1 MDNFIRWKTVDILK
15 YLPVFITKDELFKTT
30 NDADSREHERIRV
43 KLLKILAQLNI
54 QNATDGIKLW
64 DTFIGIDTSA
74 DGIDVRRARIIE
86 RLNHNSS
93 SAKEFL
99 EYIANQYISDESA
112 RISLFNEHY
121 AMDLEFNKEMCFD
134 LAKMKE
140 AIDTYKPAHIAY
152 RTIEVSSLSHDIQIG
167 IFPCISES
175 TYIGFNSSLSNE
187 VISLELKTVNA
198 LAITENTVIS

>member
-15 YLPVFITKDELFKTT
+15 YLPFFITKDELFKTT

-86 RLNHNSS
+86 R
-93 SAKEFL
+93 
-99 EYIANQYISDESA
+99 
-112 RISLFNEHY
+112 
-121 AMDLEFNKEMCFD
+121 
-134 LAKMKE
+134 
-140 AIDTYKPAHIAY
+140 
-152 RTIEVSSLSHDIQIG
+152 
-167 IFPCISES
+167 
-175 TYIGFNSSLSNE
+175 
-187 VISLELKTVNA
+187 
-198 LAITENTVIS
+198 

>member
-15 YLPVFITKDELFKTT
+15 YLPFFITKDELFKTT

-86 RLNHNSS
+86 RLNHKN
-93 SAKEFL
+93 FL
-99 EYIANQYISDESA
+99 NILPINTFQMNPQEYLYSMSIMRWTLNLI
-112 RISLFNEHY
+112 RKCVLI
-121 AMDLEFNKEMCFD
+121 
-134 LAKMKE
+134 
-140 AIDTYKPAHIAY
+140 
-152 RTIEVSSLSHDIQIG
+152 
-167 IFPCISES
+167 
-175 TYIGFNSSLSNE
+175 
-187 VISLELKTVNA
+187 
-198 LAITENTVIS
+198 